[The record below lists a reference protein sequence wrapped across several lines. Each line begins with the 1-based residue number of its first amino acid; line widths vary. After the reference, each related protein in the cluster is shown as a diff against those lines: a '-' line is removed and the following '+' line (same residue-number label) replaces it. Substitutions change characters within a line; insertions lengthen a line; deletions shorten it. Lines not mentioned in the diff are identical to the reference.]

1 MYISLG
7 PLVSKIP
14 SSILAPLIEK
24 LSNLNTEN
32 SVDNSIPAMAL
43 RTVVTTLPRPISGVS
58 PTKEVAEAYSAISRV
73 LIPRLV
79 GRLVLNKPNKAVKL
93 PLPPAG
99 MLDIDANKELDPEA
113 VDVLIEVVRCF
124 GPMLQQPEV
133 EALQGLLVSILETE
147 RASSVVKKRAVVAV
161 SILAIYL
168 TDDGLSGFVSQ
179 LIESLRNPHLT
190 LVQRRLYITILGSMA
205 RSISARFGPYL
216 RTLAPFVLSAL
227 SQAEL
232 DEQLEFRRGW

>member
-1 MYISLG
+1 
-7 PLVSKIP
+7 
-14 SSILAPLIEK
+14 LAPLIEK

-43 RTVVTTLPRPISGVS
+43 RTVVVTLPRPISGVS
-58 PTKEVAEAYSAISRV
+58 ATKEVTEAYSAISRV

-79 GRLVLNKPNKAVKL
+79 GRLVIPKPTKL
-93 PLPPAG
+93 PKLPPPPPG
-99 MLDIDANKELDPEA
+99 MLNLELDKEIDPEA

-133 EALQGLLVSILETE
+133 EALQSLLVGILETE

-161 SILAIYL
+161 SILAMYL
-168 TDDGLSGFVSQ
+168 ADGDLSGFVSQ

-190 LVQRRLYITILGSMA
+190 PIQRRLYITILGSMA
-205 RSISARFGPYL
+205 RSIPARFGPYL
-216 RTLAPFVLSAL
+216 KTHAPFVLAAL
-227 SQAEL
+227 SEEEL
-232 DEQLEFRRGW
+232 EDQLEN